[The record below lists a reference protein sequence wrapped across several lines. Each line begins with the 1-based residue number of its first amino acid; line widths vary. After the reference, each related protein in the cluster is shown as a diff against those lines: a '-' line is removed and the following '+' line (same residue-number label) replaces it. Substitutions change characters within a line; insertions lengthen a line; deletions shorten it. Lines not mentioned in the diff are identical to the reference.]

1 MSSLKLNQLRQLIS
15 EEIKKGLLEVGEK
28 DKKEEG
34 EDSLDAQVD
43 KYLLSYEKESKS
55 SKNEGKDFRML
66 VKRFLKEAEE
76 DEESKD
82 KEGKE
87 GEEKKLTSD
96 DIDIENFSR
105 SVMRFI
111 DNYDAL
117 LDVRNT
123 VLRRAVNFLIEGYES
138 DVSQA
143 FKESIMDEYG
153 IQIGKT
159 KSDVEDDEYQSPAAD
174 RAGASPGGA

>member
-1 MSSLKLNQLRQLIS
+1 VMSSLKLNQLRRLIS

-34 EDSLDAQVD
+34 EDSLDDQVD

-76 DEESKD
+76 DEDEED
-82 KEGKE
+82 KE

-96 DIDIENFSR
+96 DIDIDNFSK

-123 VLRRAVNFLIEGYES
+123 VLRRAVNFLIKGYEP
-138 DVSQA
+138 DVSQT
-143 FKESIMDEYG
+143 FKSNIMDEYG

-159 KSDVEDDEYQSPAAD
+159 KSDIENDEYQSPAAD

>member
-1 MSSLKLNQLRQLIS
+1 
-15 EEIKKGLLEVGEK
+15 
-28 DKKEEG
+28 
-34 EDSLDAQVD
+34 
-43 KYLLSYEKESKS
+43 
-55 SKNEGKDFRML
+55 
-66 VKRFLKEAEE
+66 
-76 DEESKD
+76 
-82 KEGKE
+82 
-87 GEEKKLTSD
+87 
-96 DIDIENFSR
+96 
-105 SVMRFI
+105 MRFI